1 MQTEEELVNHLEDVL
16 VDKLQFQTYSEL
28 TITSKH
34 LNLQSMINQEQC
46 RIDLAAVNALDS
58 SIYFFEAETQLH
70 AKHPVMYRSFC
81 DYCYLV
87 CPDETFDQLPSET
100 KRQQLTWAEEA
111 GIGII
116 TGSKDGALRIRL
128 YAKLQKLLPEVRKEI
143 IRMMNQRY
151 CIRFSTLPLW
161 EKSRKKH

>member
-1 MQTEEELVNHLEDVL
+1 MLTEEELVNHLEDVL
-16 VDKLQFQTYSEL
+16 VDTLQFQTYTEL

-46 RIDLAAVNALDS
+46 RIDLAAINSLDS

-87 CPDETFDQLPSET
+87 CPGETFDSLPSEI
-100 KRQQLTWAEEA
+100 KRQQLVWAEEA
-111 GIGII
+111 GIGVI
-116 TGSKDGALRIRL
+116 TASKDGDLRIRL
-128 YAKLQKLLPEVRKEI
+128 YAKQQSLKPEVRKEI
-143 IRMMNQRY
+143 IRMMNKRY
-151 CIRFSTLPLW
+151 RIRFSTLPLW
-161 EKSRKKH
+161 ERPRRKH